1 MTGLA
6 AELRRACARGDGLP
20 NANGGHWKELRGAG
34 EMVVLLRWRRSS
46 EDELVTAMA
55 TAEVRA
61 ELGCR
66 CGEEDGAENGNEAQG
81 DSGGRWRG

>member
-55 TAEVRA
+55 TTEVRPSSA
-61 ELGCR
+61 VAAARKTEQKM
-66 CGEEDGAENGNEAQG
+66 GNEARG
-81 DSGGRWRG
+81 DSGGCWR

>member
-1 MTGLA
+1 MAYQTRMAGTGRSYGVL
-6 AELRRACARGDGLP
+6 
-20 NANGGHWKELRGAG
+20 GGT
-34 EMVVLLRWRRSS
+34 VVLLRWRRSS

-66 CGEEDGAENGNEAQG
+66 CGEEDGVENGK
-81 DSGGRWRG
+81 

>member
-1 MTGLA
+1 
-6 AELRRACARGDGLP
+6 
-20 NANGGHWKELRGAG
+20 
-34 EMVVLLRWRRSS
+34 MVVLLRWRRSS

-66 CGEEDGAENGNEAQG
+66 CGEEDGAENGK
-81 DSGGRWRG
+81 

>member
-1 MTGLA
+1 MAAWPRRRGLT
-6 AELRRACARGDGLP
+6 AELRRAYTRCGGLP
-20 NANGGHWKELRGAG
+20 GFVSGHGEKQWGAG
-34 EMVVLLRWRRSS
+34 ETVVLLRWRRSS

-66 CGEEDGAENGNEAQG
+66 CGEEDGVENGK
-81 DSGGRWRG
+81 